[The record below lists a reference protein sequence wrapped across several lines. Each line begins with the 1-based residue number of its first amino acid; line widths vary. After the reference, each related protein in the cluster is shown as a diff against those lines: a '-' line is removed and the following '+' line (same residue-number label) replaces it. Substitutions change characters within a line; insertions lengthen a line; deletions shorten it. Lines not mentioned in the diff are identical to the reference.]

1 LSHNNFE
8 LKSLKMVSQRERYVP
23 LSDRDRDR
31 VSISPAAVM
40 AFDRVLSWIQTTR
53 GEVYWGWDQDL
64 ANFSAAIVESTL
76 FEVTNNSRK
85 MSGLRISLADL
96 KGLRL
101 KALDSFSESDIAIA
115 QLVGLQEAQK
125 ALIQL

>member
-1 LSHNNFE
+1 
-8 LKSLKMVSQRERYVP
+8 M
-23 LSDRDRDR
+23 SDRDRDR